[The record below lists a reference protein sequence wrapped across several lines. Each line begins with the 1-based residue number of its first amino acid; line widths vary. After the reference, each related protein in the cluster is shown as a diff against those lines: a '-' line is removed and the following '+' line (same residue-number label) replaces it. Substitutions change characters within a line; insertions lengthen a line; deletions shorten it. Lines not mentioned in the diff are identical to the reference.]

1 MRDHVYAG
9 VETGQWLNCCTGEKD
24 SKDMQQLWLRQRPP
38 PTGRGPRAG
47 WAGGEEQRQAKHKG
61 TASAGGGGI
70 WEWGGAEQG
79 GFPNLCFHLD
89 LKIKTDQ
96 KTGKRKHPV
105 SFLKAK
111 QVFDCFQLNIW
122 HLQNNGKHRKTDK
135 EEKKEEETIK
145 CFYKRIAFLHLVLFK
160 SK

>member
-61 TASAGGGGI
+61 TASAGGGESESEVELNKGVFQTCASI
-70 WEWGGAEQG
+70 WIWRSKLTKRQG
-79 GFPNLCFHLD
+79 KGN
-89 LKIKTDQ
+89 IQ
-96 KTGKRKHPV
+96 
-105 SFLKAK
+105 FLFSK
-111 QVFDCFQLNIW
+111 QNKFS
-122 HLQNNGKHRKTDK
+122 
-135 EEKKEEETIK
+135 
-145 CFYKRIAFLHLVLFK
+145 IA
-160 SK
+160 SN